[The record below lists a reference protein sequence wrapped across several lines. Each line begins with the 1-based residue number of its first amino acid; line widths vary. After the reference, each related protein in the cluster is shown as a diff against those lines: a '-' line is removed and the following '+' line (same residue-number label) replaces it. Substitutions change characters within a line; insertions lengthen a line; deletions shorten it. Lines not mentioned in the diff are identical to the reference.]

1 MATQTIVNT
10 SAVRPRTAVLLA
22 SFALAPVVAIAGLLA
37 ATSAPNTT
45 VTAGPIEIDSLR
57 DFRREEIGATIGVPS
72 PVDSLRDFRREE
84 IGAADRGSAIDALR
98 EQRRDE
104 FGADAP

>member
-1 MATQTIVNT
+1 MATQAIVNT

-22 SFALAPVVAIAGLLA
+22 SFALAPVVAIAVLLT
-37 ATSAPNTT
+37 ATSAPATT
-45 VTAGPIEIDSLR
+45 VTAGPAEI
-57 DFRREEIGATIGVPS
+57 
-72 PVDSLRDFRREE
+72 DSLRDFRREE
-84 IGAADRGSAIDALR
+84 IGAADRGGAIDALR